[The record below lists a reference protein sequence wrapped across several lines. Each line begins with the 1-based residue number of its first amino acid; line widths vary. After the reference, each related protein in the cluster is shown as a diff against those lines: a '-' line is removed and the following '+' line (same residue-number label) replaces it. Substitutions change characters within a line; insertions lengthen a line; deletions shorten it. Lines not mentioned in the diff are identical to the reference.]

1 MCNERETQE
10 EAVALD
16 VNSALD
22 EMEFSAQEYADAR
35 NLYRN
40 EKAKLVLLILN
51 PPKEQ
56 RPVDWKKPTEKQ
68 LDAMI
73 DSNPKLQLLRA
84 DRDQKQVK
92 AEACRLA
99 AEAVVKGI

>member
-1 MCNERETQE
+1 MTINE
-10 EAVALD
+10 ALD
-16 VNSALD
+16 D
-22 EMEFSAQEYADAR
+22 YEKSAQAYADAR

-40 EKAKLVLLILN
+40 EKAKLTLLILN

-56 RPVDWKKPTEKQ
+56 RPADWKRPTEKQ

-84 DRDQKQVK
+84 DRDQKEIL
-92 AEACRLA
+92 AISCRMA
-99 AEAVVKGI
+99 AEAVLKDDDNA

>member
-1 MCNERETQE
+1 MTINE
-10 EAVALD
+10 ALD
-16 VNSALD
+16 DYESA
-22 EMEFSAQEYADAR
+22 AQKYADAR

-40 EKAKLVLLILN
+40 EKAKLTLLILN

-56 RPVDWKKPTEKQ
+56 RPVDWKRPTEKQ

-84 DRDQKQVK
+84 DRDQKEIF
-92 AEACRLA
+92 AISCRMA
-99 AEAVVKGI
+99 AEAVLKDGEE